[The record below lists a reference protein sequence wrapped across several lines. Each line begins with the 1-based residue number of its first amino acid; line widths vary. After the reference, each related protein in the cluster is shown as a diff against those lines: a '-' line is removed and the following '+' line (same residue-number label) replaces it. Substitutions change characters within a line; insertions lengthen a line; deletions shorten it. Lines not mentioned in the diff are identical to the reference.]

1 MKKLI
6 CLILAVCLLCSCTNT
21 TIEPTVTDTTTTT
34 TLPTTEAPTPT
45 TVIEAEETL
54 LGDFLGSYLTM
65 RLSQNPLPHELPHLE
80 VFTSY
85 SEVESYFNFNVNHYF
100 MGQKFTMSCYSFNDE
115 YLANC
120 DIVMLVIEEQSAYI
134 SHKSDVIRIKNGVA
148 TFNLERH
155 IPETAPEREGAV
167 YHLVYSVP
175 KGSFDGVDCENVV
188 VNITEVLD
196 EQNTDVFDAER
207 FRYIYPEFWP
217 YVQNAS
223 ALVEAPSPNIS
234 VIHTYDEI
242 LSFYQSNKNT
252 FNLDEEF
259 LRFIGSIYNERHFED
274 YVLILAILPFDKTK
288 PKPVVSELFLY
299 NLQVFLT
306 IDNLP
311 QEVPNE
317 NVQWR
322 IVEISVVKSD
332 LDGINLREINIA
344 S

>member
-6 CLILAVCLLCSCTNT
+6 CLLLAVCLLCSCTNT
-21 TIEPTVTDTTTTT
+21 TIEPTVTDTITTTT
-34 TLPTTEAPTPT
+34 PTVTEPPTPT
-45 TVIEAEETL
+45 TIIDQEETL
-54 LGDFLGSYLTM
+54 LGEFLGSYLTM

-85 SEVESYFNFNVNHYF
+85 SEVENYFNSNVGNYF

-120 DIVMLVIEEQSAYI
+120 DIVMLVIEEPSTYI
-134 SHKSDVIRIKNGVA
+134 SHKSDVIRLKSGVA

-175 KGSFDGVDCENVV
+175 KGSFDGVDCESVS
-188 VNITEVLD
+188 VNITEFLD

-217 YVQNAS
+217 YVQKAS
-223 ALVEAPSPNIS
+223 ALVENPSPSIS
-234 VIHTYDEI
+234 VIHSYDEI

-259 LRFIGSIYNERHFED
+259 LRFIGSIYNEQHFED
-274 YVLILAILPFDKTK
+274 YVLILAVLPFDKTK

-317 NVQWR
+317 NIQWR

-332 LDGINLREINIA
+332 LEGINLKEINIA